1 MPPIQ
6 SHEVDEIFRSLEDA
20 ELISAQYA
28 QLKQEENNI
37 SISHYKPTELLGLL
51 DGMFSQH
58 RVNTQLISL
67 QGIYMAGTG
76 VAYNNV
82 YYDTLRDETANSAI
96 TIIVDRGIR
105 ENLKSGNLV
114 TLYGYICRK
123 QNFGKGQIEIQFR
136 VTRHEIIKQQVLTED
151 EQKRIEFRRIKEER
165 GFKNVTNLLENKLL
179 AGEKPKLALV
189 YAETSIVNEDFANG
203 ILGAR
208 TNYDIH
214 EERIPFT
221 NVQGV
226 VQLLARLDTQN
237 YDAIAL
243 IRGGGSGLEALD
255 NLLIAEKLAKLN
267 TPWIFASAHKSDKV
281 FIRNLADL
289 DKAVPLDFGV
299 YLRERVEKVERE
311 KTQSQALLIQQVRA
325 QVAKEIE
332 TKNNLII
339 EKDKQLVNKD
349 KQLTEKDNQYQKQIQ
364 TKDQLIK
371 NQERNIARLEVIE
384 RKYNGV
390 SGKIERLEK
399 ANKKL
404 IILIVISILA
414 IIYAFVKG
422 IIKI

>member
-20 ELISAQYA
+20 ELIPAQYA
-28 QLKQEENNI
+28 QPKQEENNI

-51 DGMFSQH
+51 DGIFSQH
-58 RVNTQLISL
+58 RVNVQLISL

-165 GFKNVTNLLENKLL
+165 EFKNVTMLLENKLL

-189 YAETSIVNEDFANG
+189 YAETSIVHEDFANG

-214 EERIPFT
+214 EERISFASA
-221 NVQGV
+221 QGV
-226 VQLLARLDTQN
+226 VQLLTRLDSQN

-267 TPWIFASAHKSDKV
+267 TPWIFAAGHKENKL
-281 FIRNLADL
+281 FIRKLADL

-371 NQERNIARLEVIE
+371 NQERNIARLEVVE

-399 ANKKL
+399 ANRKL

>member
-6 SHEVDEIFRSLEDA
+6 SHEVDEVFRSLEDA
-20 ELISAQYA
+20 ELIPAQND
-28 QLKQEENNI
+28 QPKGEENSF
-37 SISHYKPTELLGLL
+37 SITHYKPTELLGLL

-67 QGIYMAGTG
+67 QGIYMVGNG
-76 VAYNNV
+76 NAYNNV
-82 YYDTLRDETANSAI
+82 YYDTLRDETANSTI
-96 TIIVDRGIR
+96 TIIVDRSIR

-114 TLYGYICRK
+114 TLYGYICRRA
-123 QNFGKGQIEIQFR
+123 NFGKGQIEFQFR

-151 EQKRIEFRRIKEER
+151 EQKRIELRRIKEER
-165 GFKNVTNLLENKLL
+165 GFKNVTMLLENKLL

-189 YAETSIVNEDFANG
+189 YAETSKVNGDFDEG

-208 TNYDIH
+208 VQYVFH

-243 IRGGGSGLEALD
+243 IRGGGEGLEALD

-267 TPWIFASAHKSDKV
+267 TPWIFASAHKPDKV

-311 KTQSQALLIQQVRA
+311 RTQSQALLIQQVRA

-332 TKNNLII
+332 TKNNLIS

-349 KQLTEKDNQYQKQIQ
+349 KQLTEKDNQYLKQIQ

-371 NQERNIARLEVIE
+371 NQERNIARLEVVE

-399 ANKKL
+399 ANRKL

-422 IIKI
+422 IIQL

>member
-6 SHEVDEIFRSLEDA
+6 SHEVDEVFRSLEDA
-20 ELISAQYA
+20 ELIPVQYA
-28 QLKQEENNI
+28 QPKQERNNI
-37 SISHYKPTELLGLL
+37 PITHYKPMELLGLL

-58 RVNTQLISL
+58 RVNTRLISL
-67 QGIYMAGTG
+67 QGIYMAGNG

-82 YYDTLRDETANSAI
+82 YYDTLRDETANSGI
-96 TIIVDRGIR
+96 TIIVDRDIR
-105 ENLKSGNLV
+105 EKLKSGNLV

-123 QNFGKGQIEIQFR
+123 PNFGKGQIEIQFR

-151 EQKRIEFRRIKEER
+151 EQKRIEYRRIKEER

-189 YAETSIVNEDFANG
+189 YAETSIVHEDFANG

-208 TNYDIH
+208 IQYDFH

-221 NVQGV
+221 NAQGV
-226 VQLLARLDTQN
+226 VQLLTRLDGQN

-267 TPWIFASAHKSDKV
+267 TPWIFAAAHKPDKV

-299 YLRERVEKVERE
+299 YLRERFEKVERE
-311 KTQSQALLIQQVRA
+311 KTQSQALLIQQARA

-332 TKNNLII
+332 TKNNLIS
-339 EKDKQLVNKD
+339 EKDKQLANKD

-364 TKDQLIK
+364 TKDQLIR
-371 NQERNIARLEVIE
+371 NQERNIARLEAVE

-399 ANKKL
+399 ENKKL
-404 IILIVISILA
+404 MFFIVLIIIFIVLLLML
-414 IIYAFVKG
+414 
-422 IIKI
+422 